1 MASHAWVMHGYLYT
15 GVEELNGRINL
26 VMILKKAFVK
36 MNIFEENFSSQITSY
51 RKNKEVYEN

>member
-1 MASHAWVMHGYLYT
+1 MTQLYT